1 MAAALPTQSCQPYHG
16 ILIVSKFAA
25 NPNAKDIQTKL
36 KQQQQSPSSKVK
48 GTLGKELPK
57 NLECLMGNGVN
68 ITDIDAAIQHLA
80 HRNYPESFDTN
91 GTKCGKIQI
100 CVPDIYLRNKDGVKF
115 VQTDPKTIAVDGKVF
130 KDELGNLGKATT
142 VIGRLV
148 EGATK
153 LVKLLQPFVPNQP
166 GPNPMRDLM
175 IAQGGDEAEKEFFKK
190 IRQILENADEEFALF
205 QSHELFKF
213 NLKDN
218 LNKHAEK
225 DFIIVNFTH
234 RYVCDVEVKRTLGKG
249 NSIGSSARQLKDT
262 KAALESWFSLELNK
276 TWSFIPFVYCQKV
289 AVGTTICCNCSPYI
303 IEGME

>member
-16 ILIVSKFAA
+16 ILSVSKFAS
-25 NPNAKDIQTKL
+25 NPNAKDIQTEL

-68 ITDIDAAIQHLA
+68 ITDADAAIQHLA
-80 HRNYPESFDTN
+80 HRNYPESFDPN

-289 AVGTTICCNCSPYI
+289 AVGTKLCCNCFPYI